1 MDFPLVFSPS
11 ILHFCVL
18 GDSLGVP
25 GNSFGVLGDSF
36 GVLGDPS
43 SLSHTVTN
51 AMHAIEE
58 KQKTSFQW
66 VALGVELHS

>member
-1 MDFPLVFSPS
+1 MSMISVLPMDFPLVFSPS
-11 ILHFCVL
+11 ILHYCVL

-25 GNSFGVLGDSF
+25 GNSFGVM
-36 GVLGDPS
+36 GDPS

-58 KQKTSFQW
+58 KQKTSFQ
-66 VALGVELHS
+66 